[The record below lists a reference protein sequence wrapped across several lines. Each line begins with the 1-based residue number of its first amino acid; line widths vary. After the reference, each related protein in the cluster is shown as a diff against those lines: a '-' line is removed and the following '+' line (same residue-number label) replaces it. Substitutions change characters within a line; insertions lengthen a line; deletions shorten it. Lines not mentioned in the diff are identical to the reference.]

1 MTTAKDLLF
10 IYIYNICICSFIY
23 LLHNIPNII
32 IKVQFKSILISSIK
46 SHDQT
51 RTIIFFYKKF
61 TRRGGGV
68 KVQQKNVKKY
78 VLTVFLSITT
88 SS

>member
-1 MTTAKDLLF
+1 MTKHVL
-10 IYIYNICICSFIY
+10 SF
-23 LLHNIPNII
+23 
-32 IKVQFKSILISSIK
+32 F
-46 SHDQT
+46 
-51 RTIIFFYKKF
+51 F
-61 TRRGGGV
+61 TRNLLGGGGGV